1 MRTNKLLKLR
11 NKFSVNDVYFSK
23 TDWIEKEIDGVKFL
37 PVSKIDPTQVSNP
50 RIHLM
55 RKDSLE
61 KIK

>member
-11 NKFSVNDVYFSK
+11 NKFSVNDVYFSQ
-23 TDWIEKEIDGVKFL
+23 TDWLEKEIDGVKFL
-37 PVSKIDPTQVSNP
+37 PVTKIDPSHVKNP

-61 KIK
+61 RIK